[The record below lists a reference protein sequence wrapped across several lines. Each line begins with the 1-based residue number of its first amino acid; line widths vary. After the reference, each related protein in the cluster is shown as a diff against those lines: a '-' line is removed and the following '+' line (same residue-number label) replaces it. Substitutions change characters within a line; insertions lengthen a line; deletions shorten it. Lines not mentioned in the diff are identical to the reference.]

1 MPPLVV
7 RWNPTGTRWGSRAT
21 ATGGADGSA
30 PSSTR
35 SSLRRS
41 TAPSTRVSS
50 RTVADL
56 QRPVTGVLYF
66 GDLDGKGLRIPHNA
80 AEIAEEEE
88 LPPVVAATPL
98 YRLAG

>member
-1 MPPLVV
+1 M
-7 RWNPTGTRWGSRAT
+7 
-21 ATGGADGSA
+21 
-30 PSSTR
+30 
-35 SSLRRS
+35 
-41 TAPSTRVSS
+41 SS